1 MSIPKP
7 VINQANTLSPRRT
20 SQIFFNLKLVVQ
32 IKQQAYIK
40 KVRAMKLLTM
50 NIYINA
56 WLDCSHPFI
65 SIHNKFDD
73 DLLVHFN
80 AKSVNQLIEDGEVFL
95 EDLQSTNPDIQ
106 MEIAT
111 SLIAIKSGETIKQQI
126 TEMSTT
132 LKRREPAVAINKV
145 TTSKKPKIQISNLFP
160 SPLLQTV

>member
-1 MSIPKP
+1 
-7 VINQANTLSPRRT
+7 
-20 SQIFFNLKLVVQ
+20 
-32 IKQQAYIK
+32 
-40 KVRAMKLLTM
+40 M

-65 SIHNKFDD
+65 SIHNKFND

-80 AKSVNQLIEDGEVFL
+80 AESVNQLIEDGEVFI
-95 EDLQSTNPDIQ
+95 EDLQSTDPDIQ

-111 SLIAIKSGETIKQQI
+111 NLIAIKSGETIKQQI

-145 TTSKKPKIQISNLFP
+145 TISKKPKIQIADLFP
-160 SPLLQTV
+160 SSLLQSV